1 MPSTAKGMDKLG
13 GNKVFIWGTG
23 NYRLLVAI
31 LFATTLTTLM
41 SIVGITANFIALGD

>member
-31 LFATTLTTLM
+31 LSANYGANHPLM
-41 SIVGITANFIALGD
+41 SMVV